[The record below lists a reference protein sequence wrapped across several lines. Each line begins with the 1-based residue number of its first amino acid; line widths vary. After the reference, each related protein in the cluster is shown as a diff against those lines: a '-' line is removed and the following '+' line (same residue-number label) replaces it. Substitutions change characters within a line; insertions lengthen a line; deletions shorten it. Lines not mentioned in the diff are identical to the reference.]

1 MAFEKSFDDILNGI
15 LTDFRNIFPTVD
27 VSQGSL
33 AYMKAAGY
41 ASALWGLYK
50 YQEWISRQAFPDTAD
65 TEGLEHH
72 AWVRGVPRTAGETDA
87 AYLSRL
93 LGYIR
98 QPPAGGNKFDYGKW
112 AKEVDDVAAAYAF
125 PLAQG
130 AESVDVVILANAT
143 TTGSEIPDQDL
154 LDAVAAYIEDVRP
167 VGARFVRIL
176 PPTIVLQDVTMT
188 GVGSTLAAAVQDDIE
203 AYLAAFEPGQELYL
217 PQLAARATENGV
229 ANPVITAP
237 AATVTPAS
245 YEMLRPGVIDV
256 S

>member
-1 MAFEKSFDDILNGI
+1 MAFEKTFDEILNGI
-15 LTDFRNIFPTVD
+15 LTDFQNIFPSVD

-50 YQEWISRQAFPDTAD
+50 YQEWIKRQAFPDTAD
-65 TEGLEHH
+65 TEALEHH
-72 AWVRGVPRTAGETDA
+72 AWVRGIPRTAGENDA
-87 AYLSRL
+87 DYLDRL

-98 QPPAGGNKFDYGKW
+98 QPPAGGNKYDYEKW
-112 AKEVDDVAAAYAF
+112 AEEVDGVHAAYAF

-130 AESVDVVILANAT
+130 AESVDVVIVANAA
-143 TTGSEIPDQDL
+143 TTGSEIPSQAL

-167 VGARFVRIL
+167 VGARFVRVL
-176 PPTIVLQDVTMT
+176 APTIVFQDVTMT
-188 GVGSTLAAAVQDDIE
+188 GVGSALAPAVQADTE
-203 AYLAAFEPGQELYL
+203 AYLTVFKPGQELYL
-217 PQLAARATENGV
+217 PQLSARATENGA
-229 ANPVITAP
+229 ANPVISVP
-237 AATVTPAS
+237 AATVTPAP